1 LVVVAR
7 IQLAI
12 FIGTPAEKLIL
23 LRTQTK
29 YRVSAHINFTY
40 QRNFVD
46 FLELLSESCSRHV
59 SSQLTVKVLSESE
72 DFAFLGQKDTELI
85 TEFAINERSLFFHEI
100 FVDSFGDID
109 VMLAKLTPNEKLIV
123 FGDCNRT
130 RQA

>member
-1 LVVVAR
+1 MVVVAR

-12 FIGTPAEKLIL
+12 LIGTPAEKLIL

-46 FLELLSESCSRHV
+46 FLELLSESRSRHV

-85 TEFAINERSLFFHEI
+85 TEFAIDERSFFFHEI
-100 FVDSFGDID
+100 FVNPFGDID
-109 VMLAKLTPNEKLIV
+109 VMFAKLTPNEKLIV